1 MHSAC
6 RAELGAAIGLRLRV
20 MKFYAGHYSEP
31 APSSN
36 QLNPL
41 LRAQIERSSDEHRAA
56 CLPVRVSSID
66 DADFVATPR
75 VWGAYAVSRDLE
87 EPLALAEEARQARK
101 PFLIW
106 HTGDLNPIVPS
117 PDWLVFVNA
126 VDRSARRPTWFVAPR
141 FIEDPLSVYAG
152 GATARVGKS
161 SSPHVGFCGYASSS
175 SLKLAYSV
183 LQNLEFRVMYHA
195 GRRMYEPPPLI
206 PATLL
211 RAKVLRALE
220 QDAGIETDFIIRTRY
235 KTGSM
240 QEFYRNV
247 LETDYTVCMRGYG
260 NWSVRLYETLACG
273 RIPVF
278 IDTDCGLPFD
288 DTVDWRHYCV
298 WVPGSDASR
307 AGDYVREFHDSISTA
322 DFRARQRECRILWE
336 TRLSLSGFL
345 SHLDEYF
352 TKSWPNSRDAP

>member
-1 MHSAC
+1 MTIGPHS
-6 RAELGAAIGLRLRV
+6 RA
-20 MKFYAGHYSEP
+20 MKFYAGHDAAP
-31 APSSN
+31 APPPN

-41 LRAQIERSSDEHRAA
+41 LRARVELLPDKQRAA
-56 CLPVRVSSID
+56 CPPVRVSSID
-66 DADFVATPR
+66 DADFVATPK
-75 VWGAYAVSRDLE
+75 VWSAYAVSRNLT
-87 EPLALAEEARQARK
+87 EPLALAEEARHARK

-126 VDRSARRPTWFVAPR
+126 VDRSARRPNWFVAPR
-141 FIEDPLSVYAG
+141 FIEDPLDVYGG
-152 GATARVGKS
+152 GATAREGKS
-161 SSPHVGFCGYASSS
+161 SAPRVGFCGYASSS
-175 SLKLAYSV
+175 SVKLAYSV
-183 LQNLEFRVMYHA
+183 LQNLEFRVMYQA
-195 GRRMYEPPPLI
+195 GRRIYEPPPLI

-220 QDAGIETDFIIRTRY
+220 LDAGIDTDFIVRTRY
-235 KTGSM
+235 KTGSTE
-240 QEFYRNV
+240 EFYRNV

-288 DTVDWRHYCV
+288 DTVDWRHYSV
-298 WVPGSDASR
+298 WVPGSDASN
-307 AGDYVREFHDSISTA
+307 AGDYVRAFHDSMSPA

-345 SHLDEYF
+345 SHLHEYF
-352 TKSWPNSRDAP
+352 AEIWPTSRGAP